1 MAGRLAA
8 GAAASFAGTLA
19 SARLI
24 RQVERDRSFLPYAAY
39 RTGLALAVL
48 ARRPPGRP
56 RTARRGTWETRGR

>member
-8 GAAASFAGTLA
+8 GAVASFASTLV

-39 RTGLALAVL
+39 RTVLALAVL
-48 ARRPPGRP
+48 ARGRP
-56 RTARRGTWETRGR
+56 LTGRRGTWETRGR